1 MSPTRTGIV
10 LRLFSR
16 PYSRSFAVICRL
28 RQSLRLIK
36 KFFRQV
42 YKMTLNVH
50 VTQNIWV
57 NLDCLLC
64 YYMSHFHFDFS
75 PFSYSACFVSIKSFK
90 EH

>member
-1 MSPTRTGIV
+1 
-10 LRLFSR
+10 
-16 PYSRSFAVICRL
+16 
-28 RQSLRLIK
+28 
-36 KFFRQV
+36 
-42 YKMTLNVH
+42 MTLNVH

-75 PFSYSACFVSIKSFK
+75 PFSYSACFISIKSFK